1 MKILSFILTACLTLG
16 VVSSCGIFSKGS
28 ATQSASEQPAVTA
41 TASSNGQAAGAALKS
56 LYGQYKADGKFDMSN
71 LNNIINLASLAQ
83 NIKGLKGI
91 TDKGAFYKDFASG
104 LVLGSNNL
112 VTEQNS
118 TSVMSGLTNM
128 ANNIDLTGLQEK
140 ASQAKETVSE
150 KVEGASQTATSVIS
164 NASSIADSVTS
175 ILNIFKK

>member
-1 MKILSFILTACLTLG
+1 MKTLSLILTACLTLG
-16 VVSSCGIFSKGS
+16 IVSSCGIFGGS
-28 ATQSASEQPAVTA
+28 
-41 TASSNGQAAGAALKS
+41 TASSSAQQTTSSTGTTSGQAAGVALKS
-56 LYGQYKADGKFDMSN
+56 LYSQYKADGKFDMSN

-83 NIKGLKGI
+83 NIKGLKGV

-140 ASQAKETVSE
+140 VSQAKETVSE
-150 KVEGASQTATSVIS
+150 NVQGVSQTATSVIS

-175 ILNIFKK
+175 ILNLFKK

>member
-1 MKILSFILTACLTLG
+1 MKTLSLILTACLTLG
-16 VVSSCGIFSKGS
+16 IVSSCGILGGS
-28 ATQSASEQPAVTA
+28 
-41 TASSNGQAAGAALKS
+41 TASSSAQQTTSSTGTTSGQAAGVALKS
-56 LYGQYKADGKFDMSN
+56 LYSQYKADGKFDMSN

-83 NIKGLKGI
+83 NIKGLKGV

-140 ASQAKETVSE
+140 VSQAKETVSE
-150 KVEGASQTATSVIS
+150 NVQGVSQTATSVIS

-175 ILNIFKK
+175 ILNLFKK

>member
-1 MKILSFILTACLTLG
+1 MKTLSLILTACLTLG
-16 VVSSCGIFSKGS
+16 IVSSCGILGGS
-28 ATQSASEQPAVTA
+28 
-41 TASSNGQAAGAALKS
+41 TASSSAQQTTSSTGTTSGQAAGVALKS
-56 LYGQYKADGKFDMSN
+56 LYSQYKADGKFDMGN

-83 NIKGLKGI
+83 NIKGLKGV

-150 KVEGASQTATSVIS
+150 KVEGVSQTATSVIS
-164 NASSIADSVTS
+164 NASSIAESVTS